1 MGMLEFFAR
10 VLDNIIWALG
20 SLSDPVALIQALVNI
35 IQLFAEN
42 FVALFSWFW
51 GVKSGD
57 FRAEAA

>member
-42 FVALFSWFW
+42 FVALFS
-51 GVKSGD
+51 
-57 FRAEAA
+57 